1 MVDAGIVGSNPETL
15 DVSILYRFESCPDY
29 KKIKVMNNI
38 IKNTIFKVSNSFPS
52 LFSKEDVIKLL
63 TDLNA
68 EMQDETPKQTVN
80 KEALID
86 LFRDVFADKDFD
98 DAVDKGEIE
107 LSMGYDNKVEVES
120 VTIDDDFLVSS
131 AVDALEACWEIL
143 KDGE

>member
-1 MVDAGIVGSNPETL
+1 
-15 DVSILYRFESCPDY
+15 
-29 KKIKVMNNI
+29 MNNI

-86 LFRDVFADKDFD
+86 LFRDVLADKDFD
-98 DAVDKGEIE
+98 DAVVKDDIE
-107 LSMGYDNKVEVES
+107 LSMGYDNKVEVER
-120 VTIDDDFLVSS
+120 VPLDEDFLVSS
-131 AVDALEACWEIL
+131 AVDALEACWETL
-143 KDGE
+143 ENGE